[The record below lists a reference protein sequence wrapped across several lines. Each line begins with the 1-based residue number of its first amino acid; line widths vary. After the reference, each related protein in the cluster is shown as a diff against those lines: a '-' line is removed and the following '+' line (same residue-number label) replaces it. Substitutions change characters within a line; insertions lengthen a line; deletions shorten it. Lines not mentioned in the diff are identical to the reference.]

1 MNITN
6 INKKMIML
14 MYREDLQLDNEI
26 IELIIELLNNIK
38 NVTNEDNMF
47 KFTFEENLIINEK
60 RY

>member
-1 MNITN
+1 
-6 INKKMIML
+6 